1 MRFCNK
7 FLGLFSSIQGR
18 RRWSKEE
25 IDCALESLKSS
36 GVIEKC
42 FTLPVLFWYWLVSK
56 LFYNLDQVF
65 SKTAGFFSS
74 NFLCF
79 LVRSYNNFNKYTISL
94 FLIPRVLL
102 FSPFPVISIKIF
114 VVVTSTNSPVVILR
128 FLKLTADFSAT
139 EYNCIS
145 VSNFLSLVR
154 FRYYISRPGM
164 AWSTCSYLVDFWIS
178 GAGKGQVQ
186 VHIYVYFYQ
195 IQKANLFS

>member
-7 FLGLFSSIQGR
+7 FLGLFSCIQGR

-65 SKTAGFFSS
+65 SETAGFFSS

-79 LVRSYNNFNKYTISL
+79 LVRSYSNYNIYIISL
-94 FLIPRVLL
+94 FLIPRDS
-102 FSPFPVISIKIF
+102 FF
-114 VVVTSTNSPVVILR
+114 
-128 FLKLTADFSAT
+128 A
-139 EYNCIS
+139 
-145 VSNFLSLVR
+145 VSCYRLQN
-154 FRYYISRPGM
+154 
-164 AWSTCSYLVDFWIS
+164 IS
-178 GAGKGQVQ
+178 GAGKDQVQ
-186 VHIYVYFYQ
+186 VHICVYFYQ
-195 IQKANLFS
+195 IQKANRFS